1 MDHLRHS
8 RPFQGRPRYLGLV
21 GAPKPVDHV
30 ARLRKEYTRAGLKES
45 DAAPDPI
52 AQFRRWF
59 GEALAA
65 DLHEP
70 NAMTLASATPDG
82 RPSARVVLL
91 KGFDE
96 RGFAFYTNY
105 EGRKGREL
113 EDNPRC
119 ALVFYWGELER
130 QVRVEGRASRVSEE
144 ESDGYF
150 KSRPRGSRLGA
161 WVSEQSRP
169 VESRDALEKR
179 LRGLEAEYEGREVPR
194 PHFWGGYRVEPEV
207 IEFWQGREN
216 RLHDRL
222 VYRRSEGGGWRRER
236 LQP

>member
-1 MDHLRHS
+1 L
-8 RPFQGRPRYLGLV
+8 
-21 GAPKPVDHV
+21 DHV

-45 DAAPDPI
+45 DAASDPI
-52 AQFRRWF
+52 EQFRSWF
-59 GEALAA
+59 DGALAA

-70 NAMTLASATPDG
+70 NAMTLATATPDG

-96 RGFAFYTNY
+96 RGFVFYTSY

-113 EDNPRC
+113 ETNPNC
-119 ALVFYWGELER
+119 ALVLYWGELER

-144 ESDGYF
+144 ESDEYF
-150 KSRPRGSRLGA
+150 GSRPRGSQLGA
-161 WVSEQSRP
+161 WASEQSRP
-169 VESRDALEKR
+169 VEGRAVLEER
-179 LRGLEAEYEGREVPR
+179 LQELEVEYEGREVLR
-194 PHFWGGYRVEPEV
+194 PPFWGGYRVEPEI

-222 VYRRSEGGGWRRER
+222 VYRRSGSSWRRER

>member
-1 MDHLRHS
+1 LDHI
-8 RPFQGRPRYLGLV
+8 
-21 GAPKPVDHV
+21 
-30 ARLRKEYTRAGLKES
+30 ARLRREYARAGLRES
-45 DAAPDPI
+45 DVEEDPI
-52 AQFRRWF
+52 EQFRRWF
-59 GEALAA
+59 DEALAA

-70 NAMTLASATPDG
+70 NAMTLATATLEG

-96 RGFAFYTNY
+96 RGFVFYTSY
-105 EGRKGREL
+105 EGRKATEL
-113 EDNPRC
+113 EINPYC

-130 QVRVEGRASRVSEE
+130 QVRIEGRVSRVPDE
-144 ESDGYF
+144 ESDAYF
-150 KSRPRGSRLGA
+150 AGRPRGSQLGA

-169 VESRDALEKR
+169 VRDRGALEER

-194 PHFWGGYRVEPEV
+194 PPFWGGYRVEPETV
-207 IEFWQGREN
+207 EFWQGRED

-222 VYRRSEGGGWRRER
+222 RYRRSDGLWRRER

>member
-1 MDHLRHS
+1 M
-8 RPFQGRPRYLGLV
+8 
-21 GAPKPVDHV
+21 DHV
-30 ARLRKEYTRAGLKES
+30 ARLRKEYTRTGLNET
-45 DAAPDPI
+45 DASPDPI

-59 GEALAA
+59 DEALAA

-70 NAMTLASATPDG
+70 NAMTLASATPYG

-96 RGFAFYTNY
+96 RGFVFYTNY

-113 EDNPRC
+113 ENNPQC

-130 QVRVEGRASRVSEE
+130 QVRVEGRASRVAEE
-144 ESDGYF
+144 ESERYF
-150 KSRPRGSRLGA
+150 GSRPRGSRLGA

-169 VESRDALEKR
+169 VDSRDALEKR

-194 PHFWGGYRVEPEV
+194 PQFWGGYRVEPEV